1 MSLSIANPQENVP
14 AGAGAGAA
22 APEPKKQ
29 LQVYFGGQGIPWCK
43 GAFTVNTP
51 KCAATQLVE
60 HAALRQLA
68 GTRLVLYRLSPVVSM
83 SAPMATLPL
92 HQQEVLRAAVCTS
105 TVLIFSPRSE
115 PPALDDPVLLT
126 FVEFAEG
133 NETILV
139 DGYLTS
145 LRAMQIHAAAFQQH
159 AMHPPAAIAAARDAL
174 VAAAAAGAASF
185 GAATAAPPLMDTR
198 AADVEAEAD
207 DAGDTVTRSL
217 AVAVAPAAPASVP
230 PAAAAGGPP
239 ALPPYTPATHRL
251 FVLLDLD
258 KTLLLSDADC
268 RVDQRHLFVPDTD
281 IGGKM
286 AVTDEGFRHRMM
298 LRPGAHTFL
307 RRLMAV
313 AEVGVV
319 TAGDLHYAR
328 AAVGTANERAWA
340 TGSPDESLPAL
351 PDATTAIL
359 PNGLTPVRQGLPD
372 VRIPLTHVFSVR
384 HQPKHALPKTFA
396 RALPFVPLLHA
407 SGAPVP
413 VLAVDDDPFAWDQ
426 SCRHQVL
433 PVSPFQPTNNSPA
446 CLLHLAEV
454 IERAAAEYFGGT
466 PLAAP
471 VTPVAAV
478 TPPALPHVQPLAAN
492 AAAAAVAEPALA
504 EEMDF
509 GATSDN
515 MEF

>member
-1 MSLSIANPQENVP
+1 MSLSIANPQENVAAV
-14 AGAGAGAA
+14 AGAVAG
-22 APEPKKQ
+22 PKKQ
-29 LQVYFGGQGIPWCK
+29 LQVYFGGQGTPWCK

-83 SAPMATLPL
+83 SAPMATLPQ

-105 TVLIFSPRSE
+105 TVLVFSPRSE
-115 PPALDDPVLLT
+115 PPALDDPVLLA

-185 GAATAAPPLMDTR
+185 GAATVAPPL
-198 AADVEAEAD
+198 AADEAEAD

-230 PAAAAGGPP
+230 PAAVAGGTP

-268 RVDQRHLFVPDTD
+268 RVDQRPLFVPDTE

-286 AVTDEGFRHRMM
+286 AVTDEGFRHSMM
-298 LRPGAHTFL
+298 LRPGAHKFL
-307 RRLMAV
+307 ERVMAV

-328 AAVGTANERAWA
+328 AAVGTANDRNWA
-340 TGSPDESLPAL
+340 TGSPDESLPGSSAGN
-351 PDATTAIL
+351 ATTVTRS
-359 PNGLTPVRQGLPD
+359 GVTLTPARQGLSK
-372 VRIPLTHVFSVR
+372 VHIPLTHVFSVR

-407 SGAPVP
+407 NGAPVP

-446 CLLHLAEV
+446 RLLHLAEV

-478 TPPALPHVQPLAAN
+478 TPPALPHVQPP
-492 AAAAAVAEPALA
+492 AAAAAAAGAAEPALA

>member
-1 MSLSIANPQENVP
+1 MSLSIANPQENVAAPAAAP
-14 AGAGAGAA
+14 AGAVA
-22 APEPKKQ
+22 EPKKQ

-60 HAALRQLA
+60 HATLRQLA

-83 SAPMATLPL
+83 SAPMATLPQ

-105 TVLIFSPRSE
+105 TVLVFSPRSE
-115 PPALDDPVLLT
+115 PPALEDPVLLT

-159 AMHPPAAIAAARDAL
+159 TMHPPAALAAAW
-174 VAAAAAGAASF
+174 AAIQAV
-185 GAATAAPPLMDTR
+185 TPLMDTT
-198 AADVEAEAD
+198 AADDVAVEAD

-217 AVAVAPAAPASVP
+217 AVAVAPTAPASVP

-268 RVDQRHLFVPDTD
+268 RVDQRPLFVPDTE

-328 AAVGTANERAWA
+328 AAVGAANDRAWA
-340 TGSPDESLPAL
+340 TGSPDESLPAT
-351 PDATTAIL
+351 ATTAVL

-407 SGAPVP
+407 NGSPVP

-446 CLLHLAEV
+446 RLLHLAEV
-454 IERAAAEYFGGT
+454 IDRAAAGYFGGT

-471 VTPVAAV
+471 VAPVAAV
-478 TPPALPHVQPLAAN
+478 TPPALPHVQPLAA
-492 AAAAAVAEPALA
+492 AAAAAGAAEPALA

>member
-1 MSLSIANPQENVP
+1 MSLSIANPQEKVP
-14 AGAGAGAA
+14 AVAGAGAA

-29 LQVYFGGQGIPWCK
+29 LQVYFGGQGTPWCK

-51 KCAATQLVE
+51 GCAATQLVE

-83 SAPMATLPL
+83 SAPMATLPQ

-105 TVLIFSPRSE
+105 TVLVFSPRSE
-115 PPALDDPVLLT
+115 PPALEDPVLLA

-133 NETILV
+133 NETILL

-145 LRAMQIHAAAFQQH
+145 LRAMQTHAVAFQQH
-159 AMHPPAAIAAARDAL
+159 AMHPPAAIAAARASL

-185 GAATAAPPLMDTR
+185 GAATVAPPL
-198 AADVEAEAD
+198 AADEADETEAD

-230 PAAAAGGPP
+230 PAAAAGSAP

-268 RVDQRHLFVPDTD
+268 RVDQRPLFVPDTE

-286 AVTDEGFRHRMM
+286 AATDDGFRHRMM

-328 AAVGTANERAWA
+328 AAVGAANDRAWA

-446 CLLHLAEV
+446 RLLHLAEV
-454 IERAAAEYFGGT
+454 IERAAAGYFGGT

-471 VTPVAAV
+471 VTAV
-478 TPPALPHVQPLAAN
+478 TPPALPHVQPP
-492 AAAAAVAEPALA
+492 AAAAAAGAAEPALA

>member
-1 MSLSIANPQENVP
+1 MSLSIANPQENTGAP
-14 AGAGAGAA
+14 AGAVVPG
-22 APEPKKQ
+22 PKKQ
-29 LQVYFGGQGIPWCK
+29 LQVYFGGQGTPWCK

-83 SAPMATLPL
+83 SAPMATLPQ

-105 TVLIFSPRSE
+105 TVLVFSPRSE
-115 PPALDDPVLLT
+115 PPTLDDPVLLA

-133 NETILV
+133 NETILL

-145 LRAMQIHAAAFQQH
+145 LRAMQTHAAAFQQH
-159 AMHPPAAIAAARDAL
+159 AMHPPAAIAAAW
-174 VAAAAAGAASF
+174 AAIAAS
-185 GAATAAPPLMDTR
+185 AVAPPLT
-198 AADVEAEAD
+198 ADKTEAD

-230 PAAAAGGPP
+230 PAAAAGGTP

-268 RVDQRHLFVPDTD
+268 RVDQRPLFVPDTE

-286 AVTDEGFRHRMM
+286 AVTDDGFRHPMM
-298 LRPGAHTFL
+298 LRPGAHRFL
-307 RRLMAV
+307 QRLMAV

-328 AAVGTANERAWA
+328 AAVGTANDRNWA
-340 TGSPDESLPAL
+340 TGSPDESLPGSSAGN
-351 PDATTAIL
+351 ATTVTRS
-359 PNGLTPVRQGLPD
+359 GVTLTPARQGLSK
-372 VRIPLTHVFSVR
+372 VHIPLTHVFSLR

-413 VLAVDDDPFAWDQ
+413 VLAVDDDPFAWEQ

-433 PVSPFQPTNNSPA
+433 HISPFQPTNNSPA

-454 IERAAAEYFGGT
+454 IERAAAGYFGGT

-471 VTPVAAV
+471 VTAV
-478 TPPALPHVQPLAAN
+478 TPPALPHVQPP
-492 AAAAAVAEPALA
+492 AAAAAGAAEPALA

>member
-1 MSLSIANPQENVP
+1 
-14 AGAGAGAA
+14 
-22 APEPKKQ
+22 
-29 LQVYFGGQGIPWCK
+29 
-43 GAFTVNTP
+43 
-51 KCAATQLVE
+51 
-60 HAALRQLA
+60 
-68 GTRLVLYRLSPVVSM
+68 
-83 SAPMATLPL
+83 MATLPQ

-105 TVLIFSPRSE
+105 TVLVFSPRSE
-115 PPALDDPVLLT
+115 PPALEDPVLLA

-133 NETILV
+133 NETILL

-145 LRAMQIHAAAFQQH
+145 LRAMQTHAVAFQQH
-159 AMHPPAAIAAARDAL
+159 AMHPPAAIAAARASL

-185 GAATAAPPLMDTR
+185 GAATVAPPL
-198 AADVEAEAD
+198 AADEADETEAD

-230 PAAAAGGPP
+230 PAAAAGSAP

-268 RVDQRHLFVPDTD
+268 RVDQRPLFVPDTE

-286 AVTDEGFRHRMM
+286 AATDDGFRHRMM

-328 AAVGTANERAWA
+328 AAVGAANDRAWA

-446 CLLHLAEV
+446 RLLHLAEV
-454 IERAAAEYFGGT
+454 IERAAAGYFGGT

-471 VTPVAAV
+471 VTAV
-478 TPPALPHVQPLAAN
+478 TPPALPHVQPP
-492 AAAAAVAEPALA
+492 AAAAAAGAAEPALA

>member
-14 AGAGAGAA
+14 AVAGAGAA

-29 LQVYFGGQGIPWCK
+29 LQVYFGGQGTPWCK

-51 KCAATQLVE
+51 GCAATQLVE

-83 SAPMATLPL
+83 SAPMATLPQ

-105 TVLIFSPRSE
+105 TVLVFSPRSE
-115 PPALDDPVLLT
+115 PPALEDPVLLA

-133 NETILV
+133 NETILL

-145 LRAMQIHAAAFQQH
+145 LRAMQTHAVAFQQH
-159 AMHPPAAIAAARDAL
+159 AMHPPAAIAAARASL

-185 GAATAAPPLMDTR
+185 GAATVAPPL
-198 AADVEAEAD
+198 AADEADETEAD

-230 PAAAAGGPP
+230 PAAAAGSAP

-268 RVDQRHLFVPDTD
+268 RVDQRPLFVPDTE

-286 AVTDEGFRHRMM
+286 AATDDGFRHRMM

-328 AAVGTANERAWA
+328 AAVGAANDRAWA

-446 CLLHLAEV
+446 RLLHLAEV
-454 IERAAAEYFGGT
+454 IERAAAGYFGGT

-471 VTPVAAV
+471 VTAV
-478 TPPALPHVQPLAAN
+478 TPPALPHVQPP
-492 AAAAAVAEPALA
+492 AAAAAAGAAEPALA

>member
-1 MSLSIANPQENVP
+1 MSLSIANPQENV
-14 AGAGAGAA
+14 AAGAA
-22 APEPKKQ
+22 ALTEPKKQ

-115 PPALDDPVLLT
+115 PPALEDPVLLA

-133 NETILV
+133 NETILL

-145 LRAMQIHAAAFQQH
+145 LRAMQTHAAAFQQH

-198 AADVEAEAD
+198 AADVKAEAD

-268 RVDQRHLFVPDTD
+268 CVDQRPLFVPDTD
-281 IGGKM
+281 IGGQ
-286 AVTDEGFRHRMM
+286 DGRDR
-298 LRPGAHTFL
+298 
-307 RRLMAV
+307 RRLSPSH
-313 AEVGVV
+313 
-319 TAGDLHYAR
+319 D
-328 AAVGTANERAWA
+328 AATWR
-340 TGSPDESLPAL
+340 S
-351 PDATTAIL
+351 
-359 PNGLTPVRQGLPD
+359 
-372 VRIPLTHVFSVR
+372 
-384 HQPKHALPKTFA
+384 
-396 RALPFVPLLHA
+396 
-407 SGAPVP
+407 
-413 VLAVDDDPFAWDQ
+413 
-426 SCRHQVL
+426 
-433 PVSPFQPTNNSPA
+433 
-446 CLLHLAEV
+446 
-454 IERAAAEYFGGT
+454 
-466 PLAAP
+466 
-471 VTPVAAV
+471 
-478 TPPALPHVQPLAAN
+478 
-492 AAAAAVAEPALA
+492 
-504 EEMDF
+504 
-509 GATSDN
+509 
-515 MEF
+515 

>member
-1 MSLSIANPQENVP
+1 
-14 AGAGAGAA
+14 
-22 APEPKKQ
+22 
-29 LQVYFGGQGIPWCK
+29 
-43 GAFTVNTP
+43 
-51 KCAATQLVE
+51 
-60 HAALRQLA
+60 
-68 GTRLVLYRLSPVVSM
+68 
-83 SAPMATLPL
+83 
-92 HQQEVLRAAVCTS
+92 
-105 TVLIFSPRSE
+105 
-115 PPALDDPVLLT
+115 
-126 FVEFAEG
+126 
-133 NETILV
+133 
-139 DGYLTS
+139 
-145 LRAMQIHAAAFQQH
+145 
-159 AMHPPAAIAAARDAL
+159 
-174 VAAAAAGAASF
+174 
-185 GAATAAPPLMDTR
+185 
-198 AADVEAEAD
+198 
-207 DAGDTVTRSL
+207 
-217 AVAVAPAAPASVP
+217 
-230 PAAAAGGPP
+230 
-239 ALPPYTPATHRL
+239 
-251 FVLLDLD
+251 
-258 KTLLLSDADC
+258 
-268 RVDQRHLFVPDTD
+268 
-281 IGGKM
+281 M

-298 LRPGAHTFL
+298 LRPGAHKFL
-307 RRLMAV
+307 ERVMAV

-328 AAVGTANERAWA
+328 AAVGTANDRAWA
-340 TGSPDESLPAL
+340 TGSPDESLPAT
-351 PDATTAIL
+351 DTTAVL
-359 PNGLTPVRQGLPD
+359 PNGLTPVRPGLPD

-384 HQPKHALPKTFA
+384 HQPKHALSKTFA

-433 PVSPFQPTNNSPA
+433 PISPFQPTNNSPA
-446 CLLHLAEV
+446 CLLHLAGV

>member
-1 MSLSIANPQENVP
+1 
-14 AGAGAGAA
+14 
-22 APEPKKQ
+22 
-29 LQVYFGGQGIPWCK
+29 VYFGGQGTPWCK

-51 KCAATQLVE
+51 GCAATQLVE

-83 SAPMATLPL
+83 SAPMATLPQ
-92 HQQEVLRAAVCTS
+92 HQQEVLRASVCTS
-105 TVLIFSPRSE
+105 TVLVFSPRSE
-115 PPALDDPVLLT
+115 PPAVDDPVLLT

-133 NETILV
+133 NETILL

-145 LRAMQIHAAAFQQH
+145 LRAMQTHAAAFQQH
-159 AMHPPAAIAAARDAL
+159 AMHPPAAIAAAW
-174 VAAAAAGAASF
+174 AAIAAS
-185 GAATAAPPLMDTR
+185 AVAPPL
-198 AADVEAEAD
+198 AADKAD

-230 PAAAAGGPP
+230 PAAAAGGTP

-268 RVDQRHLFVPDTD
+268 RVDQRPLFAPDVD

-286 AVTDEGFRHRMM
+286 AVTDDAFRHPMM
-298 LRPGAHTFL
+298 LRPGAHKFL
-307 RRLMAV
+307 ERVMAV
-313 AEVGVV
+313 AEVCVV

-328 AAVGTANERAWA
+328 AAVGTANDRNWA
-340 TGSPDESLPAL
+340 TGSPDESLPGSSVGN
-351 PDATTAIL
+351 ATTVTRS
-359 PNGLTPVRQGLPD
+359 GVTLTPARQGLSK
-372 VRIPLTHVFSVR
+372 VHIPLTHVFSVR

-413 VLAVDDDPFAWDQ
+413 VLAVDDDPMAWDQ

-433 PVSPFQPTNNSPA
+433 HISPFQPTNNSPA

-454 IERAAAEYFGGT
+454 IERAAAGYFGGT

-471 VTPVAAV
+471 VTAV

-492 AAAAAVAEPALA
+492 AAAAAAAAEPALA

-515 MEF
+515 MEI

>member
-14 AGAGAGAA
+14 AVAGAA
-22 APEPKKQ
+22 APGPKKQ
-29 LQVYFGGQGIPWCK
+29 LQVYFGGQGTPWCK

-60 HAALRQLA
+60 HATLRQLA

-83 SAPMATLPL
+83 SAPMATLPQ

-105 TVLIFSPRSE
+105 TVLVFSPRSE
-115 PPALDDPVLLT
+115 PPAIDDPVLMA

-133 NETILV
+133 NETILL

-145 LRAMQIHAAAFQQH
+145 LRAMQTHAAAFQQH
-159 AMHPPAAIAAARDAL
+159 AMHPPAAIAAARASL

-185 GAATAAPPLMDTR
+185 GAATVAPPL
-198 AADVEAEAD
+198 AADEDEAD

-230 PAAAAGGPP
+230 PAAAAGGTP

-268 RVDQRHLFVPDTD
+268 RVDQRPLFVPDTE

-328 AAVGTANERAWA
+328 AAVGTANDRAWA

-426 SCRHQVL
+426 SCQHQVL
-433 PVSPFQPTNNSPA
+433 SVSPFQPTNNSPA
-446 CLLHLAEV
+446 RLLHLAEV

-471 VTPVAAV
+471 ITPVAAV
-478 TPPALPHVQPLAAN
+478 TPPALPHVQPP
-492 AAAAAVAEPALA
+492 AAAAAAGAAEPALA

>member
-1 MSLSIANPQENVP
+1 M
-14 AGAGAGAA
+14 
-22 APEPKKQ
+22 
-29 LQVYFGGQGIPWCK
+29 YFGGQGTPWCK

-51 KCAATQLVE
+51 GCAATQLVE

-83 SAPMATLPL
+83 SAPMATLPQ

-105 TVLIFSPRSE
+105 TVLVFSPRSE
-115 PPALDDPVLLT
+115 PPALDDPVLMA

-133 NETILV
+133 NETILL

-145 LRAMQIHAAAFQQH
+145 LRAMQTHAAAFQQH

-185 GAATAAPPLMDTR
+185 GAATVAPPMDTT
-198 AADVEAEAD
+198 AADVETEAD

-230 PAAAAGGPP
+230 PAAAAGSAP

-268 RVDQRHLFVPDTD
+268 RVDQRPLFAPDVD

-286 AVTDEGFRHRMM
+286 AVTDDAFRHRMM

-328 AAVGTANERAWA
+328 AAVGAANDRAWA
-340 TGSPDESLPAL
+340 TGSPDESLPAGTL
-351 PDATTAIL
+351 PAAAEGAQPATTAATTAGAAGLAL
-359 PNGLTPVRQGLPD
+359 PPVRAGLPD

-413 VLAVDDDPFAWDQ
+413 VLAVDDDPTAWDKA
-426 SCRHQVL
+426 CRHQVL
-433 PVSPFQPTNNSPA
+433 PISPFQPTNNSPA
-446 CLLHLAEV
+446 CLLHIASV
-454 IERAAAEYFGGT
+454 IERAAAEYFGG
-466 PLAAP
+466 AAP
-471 VTPVAAV
+471 TSTQTAAPTAPVPTAPAPLCTEGADHGVAA
-478 TPPALPHVQPLAAN
+478 TYRDHD
-492 AAAAAVAEPALA
+492 E
-504 EEMDF
+504 
-509 GATSDN
+509 ATDAHQASR
-515 MEF
+515 